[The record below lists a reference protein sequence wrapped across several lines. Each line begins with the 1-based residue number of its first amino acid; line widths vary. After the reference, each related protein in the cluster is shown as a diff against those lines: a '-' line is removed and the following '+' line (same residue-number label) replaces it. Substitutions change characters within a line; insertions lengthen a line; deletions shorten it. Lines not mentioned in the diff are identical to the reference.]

1 MLIQFKRGDEVDL
14 PILESGEPA
23 FTTDT
28 KNLYIG
34 TGTENV
40 QITGDQTYTHI
51 QSIPSTEWT
60 VQLPIGFKKYPS
72 VAVTDSAGTIVNCGI
87 KHVADAD
94 LVILTFS
101 APFSGEA
108 HFN

>member
-1 MLIQFKRGDEVDL
+1 MLIQFKRGNEADL

-40 QITGDQTYTHI
+40 QISGDQTYTHI
-51 QSIPSTEWT
+51 QSVPATEWT
-60 VQLPIGFKKYPS
+60 VELPAGFKKYPS
-72 VAVTDSAGTIVNCGI
+72 VAITDSAGTLVNGGI
-87 KHVADAD
+87 QHIAEAN
-94 LVILTFS
+94 LVILTFTV
-101 APFSGEA
+101 PFSGEA